1 MMKRIKTALL
11 NYAKRVLIS
20 LDQALNVIVLFGRED
35 ETVSAR
41 CWRLRAVFPWSV
53 ARWII
58 DLVALLFKDKNHC
71 EASYLSELQGKQLP
85 KEYRT
90 EGGEQKEE
98 T

>member
-1 MMKRIKTALL
+1 MIARIKRAVL
-11 NYAKRVLIS
+11 NYVKRVLIS

-41 CWRLRAVFPWSV
+41 CWRLRHIFPWNL

-58 DLVALLFKDKNHC
+58 DLVAGWCNDIDHC
-71 EASYLSELQGKQLP
+71 ETSYVSELHGKQLP
-85 KEYRT
+85 KGYR
-90 EGGEQKEE
+90 QKENEE